1 MTRSGVAQRWKYWA
15 KLYWQWR
22 ARVGK
27 RVDAPGSTASAH
39 WYGGGRILFPP
50 GFHRLFFFFF
60 PPPIVESVIPLTGNC
75 LARQMFRPNARRW
88 DYRGSFCCAA
98 YIYMYIGLVS
108 GFYLIFLYSSL
119 SFLFFFRVFWLS
131 SGLLETRGDF
141 SIVSINFSDA
151 FLVSDW
157 RFLFSYPERRRVD
170 ILCIFILILVSYF
183 IFFWTTS

>member
-1 MTRSGVAQRWKYWA
+1 MKILGEALLTVAGQGRE
-15 KLYWQWR
+15 
-22 ARVGK
+22 ARRCSRLHSFRPLIRRRTHFV
-27 RVDAPGSTASAH
+27 SA
-39 WYGGGRILFPP
+39 RFPP
-50 GFHRLFFFFF
+50 PFFFFF

-98 YIYMYIGLVS
+98 YIYIYIGLVS

-151 FLVSDW
+151 FLVSD
-157 RFLFSYPERRRVD
+157 
-170 ILCIFILILVSYF
+170 
-183 IFFWTTS
+183 

>member
-1 MTRSGVAQRWKYWA
+1 MLPAPQLPPIDTEE
-15 KLYWQWR
+15 
-22 ARVGK
+22 
-27 RVDAPGSTASAH
+27 DAFCFRPV
-39 WYGGGRILFPP
+39 
-50 GFHRLFFFFF
+50 FHRLFFFF

-119 SFLFFFRVFWLS
+119 SFSFRFFRVFWLS
-131 SGLLETRGDF
+131 NGLFETRGDF

-151 FLVSDW
+151 FLVSD
-157 RFLFSYPERRRVD
+157 
-170 ILCIFILILVSYF
+170 
-183 IFFWTTS
+183 